1 MRTTALIRATG
12 LTAVLGSLAFA
23 VPAQA
28 VTTVGNN
35 LAATPSAVDLCDG
48 TIGCTLVPATL
59 APENGTLA
67 TVSGVVVRWRVKAAA
82 AARTSIALRVVRGNT
97 AIAKSASQTLTAAGI
112 ATFPT
117 RLSILAGDR
126 LGIDALGDNPP
137 IAAFPGAGT
146 VDRWNPPLGSSETR
160 ARTDQRPFELLLN
173 ADIEADADADGWG
186 DETQDRCV
194 AQAGPQDG
202 CPLPPPPPPPPE
214 TTPPPPPATSPP
226 PPPSGASTPPGVT
239 PAPSGATGPSVPN
252 DSIAPPT
259 SVDAAPRI
267 TALLFN
273 ATRISFRI
281 SEPASVSLLVQ
292 RILPGKRV
300 GARCV
305 KPTRRN
311 RAARNCNRLVRA
323 VTGRTDVE
331 SGLNTARLRRLPA
344 GRYRVRLLSTDLSDR
359 TAIVI
364 RYFRL
369 RA

>member
-28 VTTVGNN
+28 VTRVGNS
-35 LAATPSAVDLCDG
+35 LAATPSSVSLCG
-48 TIGCTLVPATL
+48 SSNGCTLVPA
-59 APENGTLA
+59 ENATLA

-82 AARTSIALRVVRGNT
+82 AAQTSIALRVLRGNT
-97 AIAKSASQTLTAAGI
+97 AIARSAAQTLTAPGI

-126 LGIDALGDNPP
+126 LGIDAFGDNPP
-137 IAAFPGAGT
+137 IAAFPGSGSL
-146 VDRWNPPLGSSETR
+146 DRWAPALGPNETR
-160 ARTDQRPFELLLN
+160 ARTDQLPVVELLLN
-173 ADIEADADADGWG
+173 ADIEADADSDGWG
-186 DETQDRCV
+186 DETQDRCP

-202 CPLPPPPPPPPE
+202 CPVPPPPPPPPP
-214 TTPPPPPATSPP
+214 TPPPPPATSPTP
-226 PPPSGASTPPGVT
+226 PPANTSTPPGTT
-239 PAPSGATGPSVPN
+239 PAPSGAAAPSVPN
-252 DSIAPPT
+252 DSIAPPA
-259 SVDAAPRI
+259 SVDAAPRV

-305 KPTRRN
+305 KPASRN

-323 VTGRTDVE
+323 VTGRTDVDT
-331 SGLNTARLRRLPA
+331 GLNTARLRRLPP

-369 RA
+369 RG